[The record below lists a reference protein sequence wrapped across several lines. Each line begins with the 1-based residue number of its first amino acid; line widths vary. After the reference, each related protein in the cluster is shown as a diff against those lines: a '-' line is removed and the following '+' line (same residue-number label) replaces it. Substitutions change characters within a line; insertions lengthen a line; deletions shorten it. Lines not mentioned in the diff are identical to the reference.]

1 MSKSYRGYAETEDWS
16 SGRAFRRPSKRKSE
30 QDWKKELEM
39 TSKDSLF
46 SVYVIINEW
55 SPEDAQEDFSEI
67 VEAKW
72 YESESEAWDD
82 LAIIAES
89 MSVTLDRED
98 TSFYVPER
106 QVLGLSRDTYYIQE
120 LTR

>member
-16 SGRAFRRPSKRKSE
+16 SSRAFRRPSKRKSE

-46 SVYVIINEW
+46 SVYIILNEW
-55 SPEDAQEDFSEI
+55 SESTAGPDLQE
-67 VEAKW
+67 VMGGKW
-72 YESESEAWDD
+72 FESESEAWDY
-82 LAIIAES
+82 LAVIAES
-89 MSVTLDRED
+89 MSVSLDHD
-98 TSFYVPER
+98 DSSFSAPAS
-106 QVLGLSRDTYYIQE
+106 LDNGLAYDAYYIQE